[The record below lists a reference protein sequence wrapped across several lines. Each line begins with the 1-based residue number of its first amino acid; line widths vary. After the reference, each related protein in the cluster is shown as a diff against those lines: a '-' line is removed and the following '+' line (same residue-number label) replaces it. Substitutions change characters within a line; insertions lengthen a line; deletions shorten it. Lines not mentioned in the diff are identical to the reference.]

1 MELSMT
7 PIDKLMEFNVIIG
20 RADFAGAVEDIEEAL
35 VGASLSEC
43 PERTSW

>member
-1 MELSMT
+1 MELST
-7 PIDKLMEFNVIIG
+7 VPIDKSRELNVIVG